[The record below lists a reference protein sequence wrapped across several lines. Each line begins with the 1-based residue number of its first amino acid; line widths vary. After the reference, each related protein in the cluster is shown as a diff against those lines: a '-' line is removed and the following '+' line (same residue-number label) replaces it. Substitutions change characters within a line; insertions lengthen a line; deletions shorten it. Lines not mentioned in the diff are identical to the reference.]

1 VWSHCP
7 DQVEVCV
14 KNFKIDSS
22 RKHSMLEDIKQEIY
36 DIEDTENVIGVETDN
51 YVDIDPCSS
60 SKADLFEN
68 KDAGKEINNKVNS
81 LLGNSW
87 KDDVDIRDNVVK
99 DIKEDT
105 SEDFCMDEVEDTFNG
120 ISSKKEVN
128 SYPNSLQEDSC
139 KDDTVFKDKIKDTS
153 EDFCMD
159 EVEDAFI
166 EISSKKEVN
175 SYPNSLQEDNCK
187 DDTVFKDK
195 IKDTPDIFC
204 MDEVEDT
211 FNEIS
216 SYDQMSDTES
226 VTDKQGDE
234 EIMNSFIKEDIS
246 NACSMAS
253 STDPGQK
260 ESILSK
266 EQIYKDKFN
275 LMTKSVS
282 VKLNKC
288 KLDWNKEF
296 LNYVESSL
304 LDDNAS
310 LIEDPI
316 EAMGENEENNDD
328 SNDLIY
334 NDDDTQR
341 DPAFTQDNVKNDHDS
356 KEVPNDNILKDTG
369 QKDHYIIDATSE
381 DQKESLF
388 KNSASGV
395 DSKIDNDILMMAAL
409 ENNDFNHA
417 DVPHNDVILNSTEN
431 GDCSVKNDFCSV
443 KRSVAE
449 DSLEDSFHE
458 NTEVKNHI
466 EKETVDEG
474 EESLLCIL
482 EPVGALG
489 MFSI

>member
-1 VWSHCP
+1 
-7 DQVEVCV
+7 
-14 KNFKIDSS
+14 
-22 RKHSMLEDIKQEIY
+22 
-36 DIEDTENVIGVETDN
+36 
-51 YVDIDPCSS
+51 
-60 SKADLFEN
+60 
-68 KDAGKEINNKVNS
+68 
-81 LLGNSW
+81 
-87 KDDVDIRDNVVK
+87 
-99 DIKEDT
+99 
-105 SEDFCMDEVEDTFNG
+105 MDEVEDTFNG

-153 EDFCMD
+153 EDFCMDEVEDAFIEISSKKEVNSYPNSLQEDNCKDDTVFKDKIKDTPDIFCMD

-395 DSKIDNDILMMAAL
+395 DSKIDNDILMAAL
-409 ENNDFNHA
+409 ENNGFNHA

-458 NTEVKNHI
+458 NTELKNHI